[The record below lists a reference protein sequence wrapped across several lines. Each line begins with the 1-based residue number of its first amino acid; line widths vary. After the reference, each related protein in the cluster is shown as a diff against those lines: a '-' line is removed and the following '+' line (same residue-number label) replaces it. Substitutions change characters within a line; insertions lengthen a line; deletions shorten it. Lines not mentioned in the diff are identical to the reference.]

1 MVAESIVKPSKTHRM
16 KEPEEGFDMAILPP
30 GETGPPRVENSEL
43 PGFWVFAPGGNCTLG
58 RRKQL
63 PKRKTR
69 TRRIKGRRL
78 DVYLASCRVP
88 KWKSRFT
95 RTRGGPLCGKGL
107 HSWLHCWP
115 G

>member
-69 TRRIKGRRL
+69 TRRRHRA
-78 DVYLASCRVP
+78 ASNTQ
-88 KWKSRFT
+88 RFPVFGFLRKAET
-95 RTRGGPLCGKGL
+95 APWGGENSSQRGKPEPEG
-107 HSWLHCWP
+107 
-115 G
+115 